1 MRHRGRHPL
10 ATRAVGL
17 NDLEE
22 DPTVPLI
29 LFNICLRLAA
39 MSCGAAL
46 IVAQVF
52 MNMEAMGW
60 SKATSGFGLAAIA
73 MPMSMAVAVAVME
86 HSLRERRYASVGVT
100 VLVLLCGIGH
110 TGIMALERSAGMR
123 DRATAA
129 KVGANAGYHLAEKAH
144 AVAIARVA
152 ELEAAETRPCRS
164 AGSAACRAARE
175 RTSQARARA
184 DETQSKLAQTGAPV
198 EIDGMAQRYGS
209 AARIIDIVHPL
220 ALPLALE
227 LGGLVLIG
235 FAFRPART
243 APNVRKAAAL
253 EPPAK
258 KDEAVEKVLAL
269 LEERNGRL
277 PSVREVA
284 RLTGLPTTTAWRAVH
299 RIRRAA

>member
-60 SKATSGFGLAAIA
+60 SKATSGFGLAVIA

-100 VLVLLCGIGH
+100 ILVLLCGIGH

-184 DETQSKLAQTGAPV
+184 DETQSELAQAGAPV

-209 AARIIDIVHPL
+209 GPDHRHRA
-220 ALPLALE
+220 
-227 LGGLVLIG
+227 
-235 FAFRPART
+235 
-243 APNVRKAAAL
+243 
-253 EPPAK
+253 
-258 KDEAVEKVLAL
+258 
-269 LEERNGRL
+269 
-277 PSVREVA
+277 SA
-284 RLTGLPTTTAWRAVH
+284 RLASGARARRVGAD
-299 RIRRAA
+299 RLCVPASPDRAQRPQGGRVRAANQKGRRG